1 MLKILQ
7 ILTLVILSI
16 GIIADLDAQV
26 VVRQAQGADGSR
38 VLTGSTNAYGSNY
51 WLYGRS
57 IDMAIGMAPI
67 QQELDLDERQIAK
80 LKKLQT
86 DFRAKQRDIYAEL
99 KDIAP
104 KERTAF
110 LQEMLTT
117 IRENLRSDVEKV
129 LLPLQKKRLDQI
141 VFRSKLKGG
150 VQMVIRDEGFLEMLD
165 ITDEQKAKLSKRMSE
180 EQRKMYAELQR
191 MRQELEK
198 KVLQEILTGKQLKKI
213 EELSGEEFAPKQN
226 SNFRVLT
233 NNEESKN

>member
-7 ILTLVILSI
+7 ILTMVVLSI
-16 GIIADLDAQV
+16 GIISDLDAQV

-110 LQEMLTT
+110 LQE
-117 IRENLRSDVEKV
+117 
-129 LLPLQKKRLDQI
+129 
-141 VFRSKLKGG
+141 
-150 VQMVIRDEGFLEMLD
+150 
-165 ITDEQKAKLSKRMSE
+165 LS
-180 EQRKMYAELQR
+180 L
-191 MRQELEK
+191 
-198 KVLQEILTGKQLKKI
+198 IHI
-213 EELSGEEFAPKQN
+213 
-226 SNFRVLT
+226 
-233 NNEESKN
+233 